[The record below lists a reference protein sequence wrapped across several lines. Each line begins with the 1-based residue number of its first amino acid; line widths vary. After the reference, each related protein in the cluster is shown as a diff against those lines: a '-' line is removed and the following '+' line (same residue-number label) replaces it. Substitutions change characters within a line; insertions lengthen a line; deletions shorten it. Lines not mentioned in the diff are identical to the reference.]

1 MEVQNILKGKTNT
14 RIIKHDFVFRR
25 RIKCAECKYSLIAEA
40 RKGHTYYRC
49 QTKDCPTKSIRE
61 EIINEL
67 VMATI
72 QQIKFNP
79 AEGEILNELLIQAQD
94 NWIETQKGLEESL
107 QMQNKKL
114 ALKLERLTD
123 AYLESVIDK
132 EQFEDKK
139 GQIMIEQQE
148 LRRNEGH
155 FEIQKE
161 AIFKKAQNFLGLLKD
176 LKKSFIIAT
185 NEEKRKILKFITSD
199 LTLQGKNLMLTMQS
213 PFYEIANRPE
223 LMSGELNREI
233 PRSKLVELAICFCE
247 RDSHNTDNTSTC
259 TFHDLNINQEYLP
272 EYLKSN
278 CLPREMLDDPALRER
293 MQELL
298 DLIFKYSEI
307 KIQKDDLEDNLD
319 ELL

>member
-25 RIKCAECKYSLIAEA
+25 RIKCAECKYSLIAET
-40 RKGHTYYRC
+40 RKKHTYYRC

-61 EIINEL
+61 ELIHEL
-67 VMATI
+67 IHKTL
-72 QQIKFNP
+72 QQIKFHPIEN
-79 AEGEILNELLIQAQD
+79 EVLNELLIQTQV
-94 NWIETQKGLEESL
+94 NWTETQKDLEESL
-107 QMQNKKL
+107 QMQSKKL

-139 GQIMIEQQE
+139 GQILIEQQE

-161 AIFKKAQNFLGLLKD
+161 AIFKKARNFLGLLKD